1 MQRPLQARSIGVE
14 QELEMQR
21 GGLAVVN
28 WRQLELE
35 QCGFSPS
42 LAARV
47 ARDERYD
54 LHQLIGL
61 VQEGCSPALAVRILS
76 PLESTDTA

>member
-1 MQRPLQARSIGVE
+1 MASRQRRG
-14 QELEMQR
+14 LE
-21 GGLAVVN
+21 VVN

-35 QCGFSPS
+35 QCGFPRS

-47 ARDERYD
+47 ARDDRYD
-54 LHQLIGL
+54 LHQLIEL

-76 PLESTDTA
+76 PLDRRDAEDPFAKPS

>member
-1 MQRPLQARSIGVE
+1 MSSKRREGPTL
-14 QELEMQR
+14 
-21 GGLAVVN
+21 VN

-35 QCGFSPS
+35 QCGFPRP

-54 LHQLIGL
+54 LHQLVEL
-61 VQEGCSPALAVRILS
+61 VEHGCAPELAVRILS
-76 PLESTDTA
+76 PLDADLTRR

>member
-1 MQRPLQARSIGVE
+1 MRARR
-14 QELEMQR
+14 R

-35 QCGFSPS
+35 QSGFPRP

-47 ARDERYD
+47 ARDERYV
-54 LHQLIGL
+54 LQEL
-61 VQEGCSPALAVRILS
+61 VALVEGGCAPELAVRILS
-76 PLESTDTA
+76 PLGAPGVQASG